1 MEEFSLWTALA
12 SIIVALGGWRFTS
25 YLFNRDTE
33 KRKAEAKAK
42 DAELETMRHQMDWME
57 EKYEAVSK
65 KLDELYVKFRKL
77 EEEKI
82 QLLKEK
88 NELLI
93 ALKIAEYNKCERPDD
108 DCIRRLPPRQK
119 CRLKML
125 LNGTYDEA
133 EEDLKKEVKEEIK
146 KEEKKNDIFEIRV
159 LSHPERHGK
168 Q

>member
-1 MEEFSLWTALA
+1 
-12 SIIVALGGWRFTS
+12 
-25 YLFNRDTE
+25 
-33 KRKAEAKAK
+33 
-42 DAELETMRHQMDWME
+42 MDWMQ
-57 EKYEAVSK
+57 EKYETVSK
-65 KLDELYVKFRKL
+65 KLDELYVRFRKL

-88 NELLI
+88 NDLLL

-146 KEEKKNDIFEIRV
+146 KEEKKNDIFEVRV
-159 LSHPERHGK
+159 IPDPK
-168 Q
+168 